1 MKYLIT
7 MFGKETLIKVLF
19 MVLEELA
26 KRTGSDL
33 DDKILE
39 ELKKSFGIA

>member
-7 MFGKETLIKVLF
+7 ILGKETLIKVLF

-26 KRTGSDL
+26 RKTGSDL
-33 DDKILE
+33 DDKILT
-39 ELKKSFGIA
+39 ELKKSFGIV